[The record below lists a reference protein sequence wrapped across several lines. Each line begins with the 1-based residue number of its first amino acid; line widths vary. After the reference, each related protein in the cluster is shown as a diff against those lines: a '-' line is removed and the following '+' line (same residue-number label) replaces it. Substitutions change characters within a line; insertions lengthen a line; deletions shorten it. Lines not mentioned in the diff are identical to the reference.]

1 MSTTLPAL
9 PTVSTEDLEA
19 ALTTGDVA
27 KLPAATRIRYLIA
40 LCHSSGLS
48 PLTRPFILLK
58 TQSGEMQWYGTV
70 QAAEALRA
78 RHRISVRV
86 LSRERLDDL
95 FAVTV
100 AASLPDGRTE
110 ESVGIVEVSQLKGK
124 ALADAMMKAESKAKR
139 RVTFALVGL
148 GLPLADEDAGH
159 PVRLDWQT
167 GEVLDDP
174 PPRRLPPARAQTLP
188 EHVGDLC
195 GDAPE
200 TTPSQTR
207 QEAPNFNAPPQDGSG
222 VTPEPLR
229 LVPDDANTVNAALP
243 TGSLVLDTV
252 LAIHAAHDRDATWL
266 AHFVR
271 RVLREAGVATVR
283 EVPASRLVKLLGDTR
298 RYYAERT
305 PLPPDTPPW
314 GAALLALA
322 APLTDLGL
330 YEDVEEQVAQATLAP
345 DEVVA
350 LERRIR
356 AALAVQE
363 EA

>member
-9 PTVSTEDLEA
+9 PAVSTEDLEA

-58 TQSGEMQWYGTV
+58 TQSGEMQWYATV

-86 LSRERLDDL
+86 VSRERVDDL
-95 FAVTV
+95 FCVTV
-100 AASLPDGRTE
+100 EATLPDGRTE
-110 ESVGIVEVSQLKGK
+110 QAVGIVEVTNLKGQQ
-124 ALADAMMKAESKAKR
+124 LANAMMKAESKGKR
-139 RVTFALVGL
+139 RVTLALVGL

-174 PPRRLPPARAQTLP
+174 PPRRLPPRQTQTVQA
-188 EHVGDLC
+188 HIGDLY
-195 GDAPE
+195 GDPSEPTPVQTHQDAPE
-200 TTPSQTR
+200 VP
-207 QEAPNFNAPPQDGSG
+207 QEEEHPETHA
-222 VTPEPLR
+222 EPLR
-229 LVPDDANTVNAALP
+229 LTSDPPEPSSDVLH

-252 LAIHAAHDRDATWL
+252 LAVHRAHGKGDTWCEHHL
-266 AHFVR
+266 R

-283 EVPASRLVKLLGDTR
+283 EVPASRLVKLLGETR
-298 RYYAERT
+298 RYYAERA